1 MNHHEISR
9 DDSFDG
15 SQDEKCYR
23 RHYKDRALWF
33 ELELEVVRLVKD
45 TKKKN
50 QIKDRQT
57 DRKVSLMLWQFWFTS
72 KAAERGNNKL

>member
-45 TKKKN
+45 TKKKKSN
-50 QIKDRQT
+50 KRQT
-57 DRKVSLMLWQFWFTS
+57 DRQTEKFL
-72 KAAERGNNKL
+72 